1 MRPPDAAGAVV
12 GNGLADGSLLW
23 VDPDAVGTVAD
34 GDGVGWDPSS
44 ASSLQPVMIAPI
56 ARRKPH
62 VRAHVT
68 AAQGTPE

>member
-1 MRPPDAAGAVV
+1 VRPPDAAGAVV
-12 GNGLADGSLLW
+12 GNGSAEGPLPW
-23 VDPDAVGTVAD
+23 VGPDAVGPGTD
-34 GDGVGWDPSS
+34 GDGVGWDGWP

-68 AAQGTPE
+68 AVQATPE

>member
-1 MRPPDAAGAVV
+1 VSPPDAGGAFV
-12 GNGLADGSLLW
+12 GKGLADGPLLG
-23 VDPDAVGTVAD
+23 VDPDTGTGTD
-34 GDGVGWDPSS
+34 GDGVGWDGSP
-44 ASSLQPVMIAPI
+44 AFSLQPVMIAPI

>member
-12 GNGLADGSLLW
+12 GIGLAVGPLLW
-23 VDPDAVGTVAD
+23 VDPDEVGPGVD
-34 GDGVGWDPSS
+34 SGGVGRDVWP
-44 ASSLQPVMIAPI
+44 ASSLHPVMIAPI